1 MNADP
6 GFAIMTNQ
14 QFFEPS
20 VLHEIPQV
28 SMGDIQGATPIQTA
42 DASPQSGPQVN
53 WVVVGGLVAAAAF
66 LMLQR

>member
-1 MNADP
+1 MNSDP

-20 VLHEIPQV
+20 VLHEIRQV
-28 SMGDIQGATPIQTA
+28 SLGDIQMATSIQTT

-53 WVVVGGLVAAAAF
+53 WVVVGGLVAAAAL
-66 LMLQR
+66 LMVLR